1 MEINKINSAMST
13 EMGTS
18 KSNRGTVQPL
28 KPSSDVAKAAA
39 AVSDDCKLIAHAKS
53 RLEQLPD
60 VDMNKVAE
68 VRQSLIDGNFDLNLD
83 KVVDAMV
90 LQHG

>member
-18 KSNRGTVQPL
+18 KSSKGTVQPL
-28 KPSSDVAKAAA
+28 KPSSNVAKAAA
-39 AVSDDCKLIAHAKS
+39 VVSDDCKLIDHAKS
-53 RLEQLPD
+53 RLAQLPD
-60 VDMNKVAE
+60 VDMVKVAE
-68 VRQSLIDGNFDLNLD
+68 VRQSLIEGNFDLNLD
-83 KVVDAMV
+83 KVADAMV